1 MATAPTRIPLPAD
14 RPGGVAILGKSVSI
28 KGQIVSREDLTID
41 GDVEGSIELK
51 EHRLTVGPNG
61 TVKSGIKAREVIIF
75 GNVQGK
81 IEASD
86 KIEIRSAATLI
97 GDMRTA
103 RVVIE
108 DGAYFKGA
116 VDITR
121 KDPVSLDKHAGDG
134 PPIVTAAGAR

>member
-1 MATAPTRIPLPAD
+1 MATAPTRIPVD
-14 RPGGVAILGKSVSI
+14 RPTGVAILGKSVSI

-51 EHRLTVGPNG
+51 DHRLTVGPNG
-61 TVKSGIKAREVIIF
+61 TVKSNVKAREVIIF

-81 IEASD
+81 IDATD
-86 KIEIRSAATLI
+86 RIEIRSAATLI

-108 DGAYFKGA
+108 DNAYFKGA

-121 KDPVSLDKHAGDG
+121 KEPVNGAKRAEDG
-134 PPIVTAAGAR
+134 PPIVTTAGPR